1 LDGQITLPVV
11 GFLKLGGLPRD
22 DAQKAIQTA
31 LGRFYTDLSVTFNI
45 DKYSSYH
52 IYVLGRVGS
61 PGALQFESQPTL
73 MQVLTRADS
82 LPVGGSGSEK
92 AGLVRC
98 AIFRGNDKIV
108 WIDLR
113 ELFSRGN
120 LSLNIRLA
128 RNDVVYLPD
137 AEDQLVYVLGSVQ
150 HPGAFRLSAD
160 MSFLDAFSLAG
171 GLTEDGDSKHI
182 ALIRPQTG
190 DQRQIA
196 FKDLIAAKPDLNA
209 SLKEGDIIYVPER
222 GIAKIGYLI
231 QKTSPLSTFAILA
244 KTLAP

>member
-1 LDGQITLPVV
+1 
-11 GFLKLGGLPRD
+11 
-22 DAQKAIQTA
+22 
-31 LGRFYTDLSVTFNI
+31 
-45 DKYSSYH
+45 
-52 IYVLGRVGS
+52 
-61 PGALQFESQPTL
+61 